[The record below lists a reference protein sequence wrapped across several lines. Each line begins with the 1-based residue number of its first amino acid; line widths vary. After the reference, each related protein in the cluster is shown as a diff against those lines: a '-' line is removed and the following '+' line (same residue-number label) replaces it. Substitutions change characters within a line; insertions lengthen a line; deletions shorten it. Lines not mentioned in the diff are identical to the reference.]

1 MFNILF
7 NLSLGIIGGIISSII
22 VSRIFMIQGNY
33 HEQIN
38 SFNLL
43 IRKLGYIDGIFWG
56 IRAVLEV
63 SYDTDEKIKNE
74 MIQKGYKTK
83 NEYYAAHP
91 DDDWITKDNLL
102 NDLLNEIKK
111 IAKSTKDEFLFS
123 NITETNLTI
132 LLSKYRDYIN
142 SVLSIK
148 KPSFSTIHDL
158 ESQSK
163 LITHE
168 FEMYQKKS
176 NKILIQ
182 MVLKDKLMI
191 ALYIFVILIMLL
203 TIISYLLNW

>member
-1 MFNILF
+1 
-7 NLSLGIIGGIISSII
+7 
-22 VSRIFMIQGNY
+22 
-33 HEQIN
+33 
-38 SFNLL
+38 
-43 IRKLGYIDGIFWG
+43 
-56 IRAVLEV
+56 
-63 SYDTDEKIKNE
+63 

-91 DDDWITKDNLL
+91 DDDWISKDNLL

>member
-74 MIQKGYKTK
+74 MIQK
-83 NEYYAAHP
+83 
-91 DDDWITKDNLL
+91 
-102 NDLLNEIKK
+102 
-111 IAKSTKDEFLFS
+111 
-123 NITETNLTI
+123 ETV
-132 LLSKYRDYIN
+132 S
-142 SVLSIK
+142 
-148 KPSFSTIHDL
+148 SF
-158 ESQSK
+158 
-163 LITHE
+163 
-168 FEMYQKKS
+168 
-176 NKILIQ
+176 
-182 MVLKDKLMI
+182 V
-191 ALYIFVILIMLL
+191 
-203 TIISYLLNW
+203 

>member
-1 MFNILF
+1 M
-7 NLSLGIIGGIISSII
+7 
-22 VSRIFMIQGNY
+22 
-33 HEQIN
+33 
-38 SFNLL
+38 
-43 IRKLGYIDGIFWG
+43 
-56 IRAVLEV
+56 

-91 DDDWITKDNLL
+91 DDDWISKDNLL

>member
-83 NEYYAAHP
+83 RP
-91 DDDWITKDNLL
+91 
-102 NDLLNEIKK
+102 
-111 IAKSTKDEFLFS
+111 FQ
-123 NITETNLTI
+123 
-132 LLSKYRDYIN
+132 
-142 SVLSIK
+142 VLC
-148 KPSFSTIHDL
+148 KPK
-158 ESQSK
+158 K
-163 LITHE
+163 LI
-168 FEMYQKKS
+168 
-176 NKILIQ
+176 
-182 MVLKDKLMI
+182 
-191 ALYIFVILIMLL
+191 
-203 TIISYLLNW
+203 

>member
-63 SYDTDEKIKNE
+63 SYDTDEKIKNK

-91 DDDWITKDNLL
+91 DDDWISKDNLL

-148 KPSFSTIHDL
+148 SHLFQLYMI
-158 ESQSK
+158 SK
-163 LITHE
+163 V
-168 FEMYQKKS
+168 KA
-176 NKILIQ
+176 N
-182 MVLKDKLMI
+182 
-191 ALYIFVILIMLL
+191 
-203 TIISYLLNW
+203 